1 MRKLSKRYGHVSI
14 TKPSVEKKQ
23 PLFAEHEHP
32 IILPLLLLIIIPPI
46 FISSHGYQYCVSFL
60 HTFSL
65 DNPNDTRSPILTT
78 KLVHNLGI
86 TQLTFFMIISFLT
99 DYVFQTRF
107 VFQLFY
113 SKIEEA
119 ARTLFYQISIYMG
132 FSIIYIFSEFI
143 TDTSD
148 AYNYTILL
156 FIVKNVINLSFFI
169 HIYLNIKDRP
179 LLPP

>member
-1 MRKLSKRYGHVSI
+1 MRKLSKKYGHVSI
-14 TKPSVEKKQ
+14 TKPPVVEKE
-23 PLFAEHEHP
+23 PFFTEHQHP
-32 IILPLLLLIIIPPI
+32 VVLILLLLIILPPI

-60 HTFSL
+60 HTFNL
-65 DNPNDTRSPILTT
+65 DNPNDPLGFLTT
-78 KLVHNLGI
+78 KLVHNVGI
-86 TQLTFFMIISFLT
+86 SQLTFFMIISFLT

-132 FSIIYIFSEFI
+132 FSVIYIFSEFL

-169 HIYLNIKDRP
+169 HMYLNIKDKP